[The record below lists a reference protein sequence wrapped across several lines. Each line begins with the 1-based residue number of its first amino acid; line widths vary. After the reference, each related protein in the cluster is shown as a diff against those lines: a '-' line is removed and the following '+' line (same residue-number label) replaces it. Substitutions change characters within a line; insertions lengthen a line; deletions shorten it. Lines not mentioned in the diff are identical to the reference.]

1 MSETT
6 NPASAETS
14 FAELFQSTTEAVK
27 EGEIAQGKVL
37 AIDDDYVT
45 VDVGFKSEGQVQT
58 WEFMDDDGT
67 IQIAVGDTVEV
78 LVEDAEDEDGRVVLS
93 KEKAERLKVWE
104 DISLISSYSP
114 MNPTVNEV
122 RQQRKE

>member
-67 IQIAVGDTVEV
+67 IQIAVGDTVDVERRAYRAPVRRVIERHQV
-78 LVEDAEDEDGRVVLS
+78 LLGGSESMR
-93 KEKAERLKVWE
+93 RC
-104 DISLISSYSP
+104 
-114 MNPTVNEV
+114 
-122 RQQRKE
+122 RH